1 MPRKPVSYRYDLIPP
16 LGLKAA
22 AEVMHEG
29 AAKYPDQPWLSYRAE
44 GGDETPINHAAAHL
58 YKALTMEPGTAERR
72 RQLAKAAIGLLMQID
87 IEQRRSDS
95 SPVIAF
101 PLKNEKPKT
110 EKENT
115 VHVSRGQYIDGIRRP
130 LDPPTTYRS

>member
-58 YKALTMEPGTAERR
+58 YKALTMEPGTVERR

-95 SPVIAF
+95 SPDYRLI
-101 PLKNEKPKT
+101 PITSKKEKPIIEKKNYFREKT
-110 EKENT
+110 GF
-115 VHVSRGQYIDGIRRP
+115 SGRP
-130 LDPPTTYRS
+130 LI